1 MLTFF
6 SNSLSRQL
14 TFEELK
20 SLGEDDLK
28 LFHEEVSQV
37 VSTLNAVVNEAKA
50 KERASGIALDA
61 NWLHKVNTKKR
72 IALKFATEA
81 NSLIHGGT
89 TVSQRAAY
97 DRIYRAQFRATLL
110 EEFDEAELRELEQ
123 EVLVKARAAYQA
135 WIDSTNQRCWFV
147 P

>member
-6 SNSLSRQL
+6 SNSLSKQL
-14 TFEELK
+14 VFDELQGL
-20 SLGEDDLK
+20 SEADLK
-28 LFHEEVSQV
+28 VFHDEIGQV
-37 VSTLNAVVNEAKA
+37 VSTLNTVITEAKT
-50 KERASGIALDA
+50 KERASGVPLDA

-81 NSLIHGGT
+81 NSLLQGGT

-97 DRIYRAQFRATLL
+97 DRIYRDQFRATLL
-110 EEFDEAELRELEQ
+110 EEFEEAELRELEQ
-123 EVLVKARAAYQA
+123 EVLAKARATYQA
-135 WIDSTNQRCWFV
+135 WIDSTKQRCWFV

>member
-6 SNSLSRQL
+6 SNSLSKQL
-14 TFEELK
+14 TFEYLSKLDEA
-20 SLGEDDLK
+20 DLK
-28 LFHEEVSQV
+28 VFHEEVSQV
-37 VSTLNAVVNEAKA
+37 VSTLTAVVSEAKA

-81 NSLIHGGT
+81 NSLLQGGT

-97 DRIYRAQFRATLL
+97 DRIYRDQFRATLL
-110 EEFDEAELRELEQ
+110 EEFEEAELRELEQ
-123 EVLVKARAAYQA
+123 EVLAKAQIGRAH
-135 WIDSTNQRCWFV
+135 V
-147 P
+147 

>member
-14 TFEELK
+14 TFQEL
-20 SLGEDDLK
+20 SGLDEADLK
-28 LFHEEVSQV
+28 AFHEEISQV
-37 VSTLNAVVNEAKA
+37 IGTLSCVVNEAKA
-50 KERASGIALDA
+50 KERASGVALDA
-61 NWLHKVNTKKR
+61 TWLHRVNTKKR

-81 NSLIHGGT
+81 NSLLQGGT

-97 DRIYRAQFRATLL
+97 DRIYREQFRATLL
-110 EEFDEAELRELEQ
+110 EEFEEAELRELEQ
-123 EVLVKARAAYQA
+123 EVLTKARATYQA
-135 WIDSTNQRCWFV
+135 WIASTNQQCWFV

>member
-1 MLTFF
+1 
-6 SNSLSRQL
+6 
-14 TFEELK
+14 
-20 SLGEDDLK
+20 
-28 LFHEEVSQV
+28 
-37 VSTLNAVVNEAKA
+37 
-50 KERASGIALDA
+50 
-61 NWLHKVNTKKR
+61 
-72 IALKFATEA
+72 
-81 NSLIHGGT
+81 
-89 TVSQRAAY
+89 VSQRAAY